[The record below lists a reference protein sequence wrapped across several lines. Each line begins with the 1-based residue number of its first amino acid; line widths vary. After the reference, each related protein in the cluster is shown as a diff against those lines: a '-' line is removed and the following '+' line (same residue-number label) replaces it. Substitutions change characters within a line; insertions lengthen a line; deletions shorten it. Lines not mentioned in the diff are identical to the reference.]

1 VPGEITALISTLSY
15 ALSYLYLNRAQSKQL
30 APDNGLL
37 PVLILSSSILS
48 VMYMVHQGFGTS
60 ERQTHLMWKP
70 IVLCVTA
77 GVTWNFLGRMTLYS
91 AISRI
96 GATRGVVI
104 KSVAPVITVILAVIL
119 LNEPI
124 EIGDVVGF
132 ILMLLSIGLLVLER
146 LRANVRAHFRTV
158 LAQGILL
165 GLVAACLQGI
175 GHVLRKMG
183 VESISPVTGATL
195 DMTSACVAYI
205 LYAGWTGKLRSHIRF
220 YRHHIGHDVI
230 AAGILS
236 AVGSLTFFVATDS
249 AQISTVAMIL
259 GTQPIFMPIF
269 SFLLFRGFERFSW
282 LSYLSIVFVVLGMVC
297 TLIAG

>member
-15 ALSYLYLNRAQSKQL
+15 ALSYLYLNRAQSKQRV
-30 APDNGLL
+30 PDNGLL
-37 PVLILSSSILS
+37 PVLVISSSILS
-48 VMYMVHQGFGTS
+48 LMYMVHQGFGTS
-60 ERQTHLMWKP
+60 VQQTHLMWKP
-70 IVLCVTA
+70 ILLCVTA

-104 KSVAPVITVILAVIL
+104 KSVAPIITVIVAVVL

-124 EIGDVVGF
+124 KRGDIVGF
-132 ILMLLSIGLLVLER
+132 IFMLLSICLLVLER
-146 LRANVRAHFRTV
+146 LRADVRAHFRTV
-158 LAQGILL
+158 LVQGILL

-175 GHVLRKMG
+175 GHVLRKIG
-183 VESISPVTGATL
+183 VESISPLTGATL

-205 LYAGWTGKLRSHIRF
+205 LYAGWTGNLRSHIRF
-220 YRHHIGHDVI
+220 YRHHVGHEVI

-236 AVGSLTFFVATDS
+236 AVGSLSFFVATNS
-249 AQISTVAMIL
+249 SPISTVAMIL
-259 GTQPIFMPIF
+259 GTQPIFMPIL
-269 SFLLFRGFERFSW
+269 SFLLFRGFERFTW

-297 TLIAG
+297 TVMTG